1 KDASGI
7 RASNAAVQE
16 TSRVASRVMMEP
28 SRSADH
34 SWWRLLIGP
43 LYIICPGVYPRAI
56 ANWYS
61 VSDTTSAQSPRSRIN
76 PISQGRGLVLNEYD
90 KIAFGQW
97 VSTAFWRRVT
107 KPSSL
112 GTSRTRAGVG
122 GWLLLVSNV

>member
-1 KDASGI
+1 
-7 RASNAAVQE
+7 
-16 TSRVASRVMMEP
+16 MMEP

-34 SWWRLLIGP
+34 SCWRLLIGP
-43 LYIICPGVYPRAI
+43 LYIICSGVYPRAM

-76 PISQGRGLVLNEYD
+76 PISQGSGLVLNEYD
-90 KIAFGQW
+90 KIAFGEW
-97 VSTAFWRRVT
+97 VSTASWRRAT

-122 GWLLLVSNV
+122 VWLLLVSSVCVIASFEVAISGWSFYRRLTVA